1 MFRYRI
7 ISLIVLLALSLGVLC
22 WTWKTPQI
30 LALPSVA
37 EITSTQRW
45 SQDLSG
51 TWDKYSTISQAWEL
65 ENQLINGHKPLLSF
79 FGPKHFQIPSN
90 QRFSVAARSFRIP
103 AEWSAR
109 TVQLTV
115 SGVKGYAAVYLNGA
129 EQSQLIGEFEGNGVQ
144 NLVEIPATMLRYG
157 EDNVL
162 LIQLTA
168 SKDQRE
174 SLFSLTWPNTG
185 QIGGQIRLEAVVETS
200 LTDPLLNVTWSNDQA
215 LVTVE
220 TQLIHHN
227 LTEKGPWILRGVL
240 TDGSMEIARES
251 LLVETDGNNTQT
263 ANLEFYIQDGQS
275 WSRQNPFL
283 YQLHL
288 TVSNSKGDQDDLKL
302 PIGLRSLTW
311 AEGKWL
317 LNQEA
322 LAINGRVLSA
332 EKEAQ
337 LRNGGEI
344 QSFIESE
351 LQKGVNLLY
360 FLGIYPD
367 ELWLQ
372 AADQMGMGIWVEWP
386 IGMVPSSRL
395 PAAADFEKL
404 VIAGSRHPSIWAW
417 TIGKG
422 LENNPKT
429 IAFLDEAEKLI
440 TSGLAFELKLASSA
454 KEASPENS
462 LLIEG
467 EALQGSWGQVVNEEG
482 NVARPV
488 SWSQEGLA
496 SQIWALL
503 MLFLSMMNLR
513 TVSWR
518 YKQIFEEKPKRRL
531 REAWYWQ
538 NWAFLAKEGTL
549 AGIITAAF
557 YNMPTDWGIWF
568 LHLWPGLVSIQA
580 QSPWLLWAV
589 LALILIILRLVQV
602 GLVSWRFPGSP
613 HPLGL
618 IYWLE
623 RRYRWVLAVA
633 LLWALVPWGIPLL
646 TPLETYLVL
655 NLLFLPLR
663 IRDVHRIDGHYRLL
677 LLFPALL
684 GACLAI
690 WGISRWADWLFLWH
704 IFM

>member
-7 ISLIVLLALSLGVLC
+7 ISLIALLALLLGVLC
-22 WTWKTPQI
+22 WTWKTPQV

-37 EITSTQRW
+37 EIGGTQRW

-51 TWDKYSTISQAWEL
+51 TWDKYSTVGQAWKL
-65 ENQLINGHKPLLSF
+65 ESQFINGHKPLLSL
-79 FGPKHFQIPSN
+79 FGPKHFQLPSN

-109 TVQLTV
+109 TVQLAI
-115 SGVKGYAAVYLNGA
+115 SGVNGHAAVYLNGA
-129 EQSQLIGEFEGNGVQ
+129 DQSRLLGEFEGSGAQ
-144 NLVEIPATMLRYG
+144 NLVEIPAAALRYG

-168 SKDQRE
+168 AKAQEE

-200 LTDPLLNVTWSNDQA
+200 LTNPLLNVTWSDDKA
-215 LVTVE
+215 AVTVE

-227 LTEKGPWILRGVL
+227 LTEKGPWTLRGIL
-240 TDGSMEIARES
+240 TEGSTEIARDS
-251 LLVETDGNNTQT
+251 LQVNPDGNYSQN
-263 ANLEFYIQDGQS
+263 AVLKFYIRDGQR
-275 WSRQNPFL
+275 WNRQNPFL
-283 YQLHL
+283 YQLQL
-288 TVSNSKGDQDDLKL
+288 TVSNSKGDQDDLNL
-302 PIGLRSLTW
+302 PIGLRSLALT
-311 AEGKWL
+311 EGKWL

-322 LAINGRVLSA
+322 VDINGSVLSA
-332 EKEAQ
+332 EREAQ

-344 QSFIESE
+344 QSFIKSE

-360 FLGIYPD
+360 FLGTYPD

-372 AADQMGMGIWVEWP
+372 TADQMGMGIWVEWP
-386 IGMVPSSRL
+386 IGMVPASRL
-395 PAAADFEKL
+395 PAAAEFEKL
-404 VIAGSRHPSIWAW
+404 VTAGSRHPSIWAW

-422 LENNPKT
+422 LENSPKT
-429 IAFLDEAEKLI
+429 TAFLNEAEKLI
-440 TSGLAFELKLASSA
+440 TTGLALELRLASSA
-454 KEASPENS
+454 KTDFPENS
-462 LLIEG
+462 FLIEG
-467 EALQGSWGQVVNEEG
+467 DTLKGSWGQVVNEEG

-488 SWSQEGLA
+488 SWPQEGLA
-496 SQIWALL
+496 SLVWALL
-503 MLFLSMMNLR
+503 MLFLSGMNLR
-513 TVSWR
+513 TISWR
-518 YKQIFEEKPKRRL
+518 YKQLSEKKPKRRL
-531 REAWYWQ
+531 RQAWYWQ
-538 NWAFLAKEGTL
+538 NWAFLAREGTL

-557 YNMPTDWGIWF
+557 YHLPIDWGTWF
-568 LHLWPGLVSIQA
+568 LYLWPGLVSIQS

-589 LALILIILRLVQV
+589 LTLILIILRLLQV

-623 RRYRWVLAVA
+623 RRYRWVILVA
-633 LLWALVPWGIPLL
+633 LLWALVPWGIPLF
-646 TPLETYLVL
+646 TPLGTYLVL

-663 IRDVHRIDGHYRLL
+663 IRDVHRIDGHYRPLL
-677 LLFPALL
+677 LLPALL

-690 WGISRWADWLFLWH
+690 WCISRWADWLFLWH